1 MEDKEKVVV
10 ENKFGTLEVTV
21 LICLTCF
28 ISIMSGMFLG
38 HKATQK
44 VYEANQLSDELNEI
58 ISNYN
63 YIIENYY
70 GEIDKDE
77 IIKGA
82 IKGMVES
89 LGDQYTSFIED
100 LDNENFNIQLQGSFT
115 GIGVEIANS
124 EQGIMV
130 ARVFENSPAEKADIQ
145 PGDIILK
152 IDEID
157 LHDKS
162 TTELINIIKGKY
174 GEFELIIKRNDEE
187 ITKVLQKDTV
197 VIKSVFSKTFEENN
211 KKIGYLKVTLFA
223 SNTDEQF
230 KKELTKLENQ
240 KIDGLIIDVR
250 WNSGGHLSTVEN
262 MVSEFLD
269 SSHVIYQTESKDGVE
284 KTYSSGT
291 VTKTYPIVVL
301 ANEESA
307 SASELLIGALRDELG
322 AKIVGTQ
329 TFGKGTVQELNTLSS
344 TEQYKITTKKWL
356 TPKGHSIDKVGIKPD
371 FEIELT
377 AEYYET
383 FEDSKDTQLQKALSL
398 FLET

>member
-187 ITKVLQKDTV
+187 ITKVLQKDSV

-269 SSHVIYQTESKDGVE
+269 SSHVIYQTESKDGVK

-322 AKIVGTQ
+322 SKIVGTQ

-356 TPKGHSIDKVGIKPD
+356 TPKGQSIDKVGIKPD

>member
-250 WNSGGHLSTVEN
+250 WNSGGHLSTVKN

-322 AKIVGTQ
+322 SKIVGTQ

-356 TPKGHSIDKVGIKPD
+356 TPKGQSIDKVGIKPD